1 MWLISAKFEREGG
14 CKCNHVS
21 AKSVKWQL
29 SKKRACAVVLP
40 RARQAQLL
48 PVNLQLPGQSVNA
61 CWSACQCWS

>member
-29 SKKRACAVVLP
+29 SKKKACAVVLP
-40 RARQAQLL
+40 RAWQAQLL
-48 PVNLQLPGQSVNA
+48 PVNLQLPGQ
-61 CWSACQCWS
+61 